1 MKIAT
6 IIVTRGRSCHVKT
19 LHTILRFNV
28 LCVQTG
34 TVQNEVAFVNEDP
47 YEKSEMIHRFMKTH
61 DRIFFVDFGIHV
73 DDESLKMV
81 IDKNEG
87 YGCVVFPGVKEGID
101 WNMFREKVLADS
113 SEPVEQMGLNFD
125 TEVIAKVAENIHT
138 VKTTSAKS
146 WVLMCKPVLR
156 QIRDKR
162 TGMYKIHP
170 KLDVMFSKF
179 KEHGVRIVA
188 FTAAKLVNTYS
199 HECVGNIINSSGVKA
214 T

>member
-6 IIVTRGRSCHVKT
+6 IIVTRGKSCHVKT

-28 LCVQTG
+28 LCIQTG
-34 TVQNEVAFVNEDP
+34 TIQNEVAFVNEDP
-47 YEKSEMIHRFMKTH
+47 YEKSEVIHRFMKTH

-81 IDKNEG
+81 IAKNEG

-101 WNMFREKVLADS
+101 WTMFREKVLAES
-113 SEPVEQMGLNFD
+113 TEPVEQMGLSFD
-125 TEVIAKVAENIHT
+125 TEVIAKVVDNIHT
-138 VKTTSAKS
+138 VKTTGAKS

-156 QIRDKR
+156 QIKDKR

-179 KEHGVRIVA
+179 KEYGVRIVA

-199 HECVGNIINSSGVKA
+199 HECVGNIVNSSGVKA